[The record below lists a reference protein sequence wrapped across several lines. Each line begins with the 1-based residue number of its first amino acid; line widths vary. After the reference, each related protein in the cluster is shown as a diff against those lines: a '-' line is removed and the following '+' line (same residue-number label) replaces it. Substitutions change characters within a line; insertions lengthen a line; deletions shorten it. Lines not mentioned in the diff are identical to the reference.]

1 MNGTRVSM
9 ELDTDFPRS
18 GHVRVRTSAENGA
31 SFSLALRIPEY
42 AENFELLVDGARTS
56 RKLKRAFYI

>member
-1 MNGTRVSM
+1 MNDTRVSM
-9 ELDTDFPRS
+9 ELDTDCAQRPRQS
-18 GHVRVRTSAENGA
+18 TNWCGKRRV
-31 SFSLALRIPEY
+31 FSLALRIPEY